1 MIFPLW
7 PSPGVLRAEPRAD
20 NCNICLAVLAEHNV
34 NEKRQPMQKQ
44 HLVLGFLVTLVVGA
58 HAVEAPAQTCEQIRE
73 EIMAVKGLVAVT
85 PTELLQ
91 KISLRSEC
99 QFTSAE
105 VYRVAYGDMP
115 LPPPEPYRQH
125 DKAHKDHDD

>member
-1 MIFPLW
+1 
-7 PSPGVLRAEPRAD
+7 
-20 NCNICLAVLAEHNV
+20 
-34 NEKRQPMQKQ
+34 MQKQ
-44 HLVLGFLVTLVVGA
+44 YLALGLLAMLVMAA
-58 HAVEAPAQTCEQIRE
+58 HAAEAPGQTCEQIRE

-105 VYRVAYGDMP
+105 VYRAAYGDMP
-115 LPPPEPYRQH
+115 LPPPDPYRQH
-125 DKAHKDHDD
+125 NNAHHDQDD